1 VSRLGLAKTCGDQV
15 TVMIQEVIA
24 EQQAAVDDY
33 YAGKMQALNFLVG
46 QVMKKCRGRA
56 DPGHL
61 NTLLKEILDKKV

>member
-1 VSRLGLAKTCGDQV
+1 
-15 TVMIQEVIA
+15 MIQEVIA

-61 NTLLKEILDKKV
+61 NTLLKEILDKKA